1 VLLIGTSTMIMTAR
15 HREPLAEPG
24 LTHPLREAH
33 YGRSLG
39 GLSRMSV
46 SAESATAMSH
56 APVTKRLPGTAP
68 PTVRPLVGPMEPGG
82 CRGGSG
88 N

>member
-1 VLLIGTSTMIMTAR
+1 MLLIGTSTMIMTVG

-24 LTHPLREAH
+24 LTIRLREAH

-46 SAESATAMSH
+46 SAGSATRSAGFDGMGNPLRASRMSRV
-56 APVTKRLPGTAP
+56 VTSAGAHLGRCT
-68 PTVRPLVGPMEPGG
+68 TRSS
-82 CRGGSG
+82 R
-88 N
+88 